1 MWRPI
6 AKNGG
11 KWELFLLRV
20 INWNRR
26 ILTGFDD
33 WVVSAYYVTKCVI
46 YEVCFAWYFYLP
58 AICEETFCYGVLEWP
73 SISEIIKLPLGT
85 TISVYYS
92 IFTILSL
99 YKYNEIL

>member
-26 ILTGFDD
+26 KLTGFDD
-33 WVVSAYYVTKCVI
+33 WVVSAYCVTKCVI

-58 AICEETFCYGVLEWP
+58 AIYEETFCFGVLEWP
-73 SISEIIKLPLGT
+73 SILGIIKLPPGT
-85 TISVYYS
+85 TISVYS